1 MTMIYLAVL
10 FALGTFIV
18 GGMNI
23 WLYTKSGKR
32 WLSEV

>member
-1 MTMIYLAVL
+1 MIYLL
-10 FALGTFIV
+10 FLFSVGLVIV